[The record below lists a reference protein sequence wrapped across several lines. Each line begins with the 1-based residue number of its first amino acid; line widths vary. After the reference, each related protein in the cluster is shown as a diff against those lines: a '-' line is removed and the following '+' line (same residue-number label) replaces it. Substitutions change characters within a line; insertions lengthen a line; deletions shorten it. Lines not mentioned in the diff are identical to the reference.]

1 VCVLHSADEQVK
13 ALAEAGVPAGSH
25 VLSVN
30 GTEVYSRY
38 FMIRT
43 GSVTEIPL
51 RFCSFDLRF

>member
-1 VCVLHSADEQVK
+1 VLHSADEQVK

-38 FMIRT
+38 FMIIT

-51 RFCSFDLRF
+51 RLCSFDLRF